1 MKKLLSLFVA
11 GALAFGLMSCADGS
25 VSLAAADLHDMTV
38 DKISLGSNIK
48 FRGTPNGWGTTDL
61 TSSGNGVWYV
71 EFAADASDIA
81 FKFSDADW
89 SKANTY
95 NDSFMVAGTLPTGA
109 ALTNTDDGNGGT
121 NAKITGLSKDS
132 KYKMVI
138 TANNSGKLKID
149 VLSANY
155 NLVKLDGFAIAGD
168 APEFGKV
175 GDDWNRTKLLDFSK
189 VEEDAE
195 HSLTYTFDFKAS
207 SANIRFTIT
216 DATSSEWINKFAGS
230 EIEVVSKALPE
241 SVELGASKE
250 VTMLQRR
257 INKVPYAYNSSTGDY
272 VELYKKDVTYR
283 VPVYYTVDGTDNG
296 AVSDAKNG
304 KIAATA
310 EFEAKYNA
318 KFNNTGK
325 IIVAV
330 DPTALE
336 DDSFKEAW
344 AKLTAEEKKAYAQDD
359 SAIAALST
367 TKGKPG
373 KITAYANNS
382 YYPVAEAGEDTDN
395 ASFKGLIPGQ
405 NYKLTLKVTT
415 KGVMTVKVEEKPIK
429 SSIVISATG
438 LTAEKEY
445 TITGDI
451 EKKAKADKDGNIRF
465 PAETFETRL
474 NATFKK
480 TISISGDGI
489 TSTAKYNLTAT
500 PDADNIF
507 YATKITDAKTTP
519 VVPDL
524 SVAGKS
530 DLSMKITMILPEK
543 YSASS
548 YTCFS
553 NIPWGGAKGTWS
565 SVNEDANFGTDGITM
580 NVVDH
585 KMIFYVS
592 ADYEIDGWAKAG
604 ALPGTNFV
612 MNLKAA
618 GSNNEA
624 PAIQGNTWFKLTSD
638 PEQELKWEDGKQ

>member
-61 TSSGNGVWYV
+61 ISSGNSVWYV

-138 TANNSGKLKID
+138 TADNAGKLKID

-155 NLVKLDGFAIAGD
+155 NLVKLDGFAIVGD
-168 APEFGKV
+168 ADEV
-175 GDDWNRTKLLDFSK
+175 GNWKRTELLDFSK

-195 HSLTYTFDFKAS
+195 HSLTYTKEFKATKNNY
-207 SANIRFTIT
+207 AFTIT
-216 DATSSEWINKFAGS
+216 DATSNEWINKFAGS
-230 EIEVVSKALPE
+230 EIEVVSKALSD

-272 VELYKKDVTYR
+272 VDLYKKDVTYR
-283 VPVYYTVDGTDNG
+283 VPVYYTVDGKDES

-304 KIAATA
+304 TIAATA
-310 EFEAKYNA
+310 EFEKKYNA

-359 SAIAALST
+359 SAIAALFT

-382 YYPVAEAGEDTDN
+382 YYPIAGNTSDDTDN

-405 NYKLTLKVTT
+405 SYKLTLKVTT
-415 KGVMTVKVEEKPIK
+415 KGVLTVKVEEQPIT
-429 SSIVISATG
+429 SGIVVRVSG
-438 LTAEKEY
+438 LTSSKKY
-445 TITGDI
+445 SLKGDFDKTV
-451 EKKAKADKDGNIRF
+451 EADANGNARF
-465 PAETFETRL
+465 VVPFTTRL
-474 NATFKK
+474 NATFTKK
-480 TISISGDGI
+480 ISLSGDGVN
-489 TSTAKYNLTAT
+489 TPVFALTAT
-500 PDADNIF
+500 PAADKLNYVTVISNPKSSPT
-507 YATKITDAKTTP
+507 ATELTLASPQDIASKITMKVPDAIASKPSVKLGSNISWNGVKAGKWSADGVGYGNAAIT
-519 VVPDL
+519 VVPDAINKTIVFYVTGDYD
-524 SVAGKS
+524 VAG
-530 DLSMKITMILPEK
+530 
-543 YSASS
+543 
-548 YTCFS
+548 
-553 NIPWGGAKGTWS
+553 TW
-565 SVNEDANFGTDGITM
+565 VDGQ
-580 NVVDH
+580 
-585 KMIFYVS
+585 
-592 ADYEIDGWAKAG
+592 KA
-604 ALPGTNFV
+604 PDTNFKFEFSEDGFA
-612 MNLKAA
+612 NL
-618 GSNNEA
+618 G
-624 PAIQGNTWFKLTSD
+624 GWFKLTLDS
-638 PEQELKWEDGKQ
+638 EQELDYKDKK

>member
-38 DKISLGSNIK
+38 EKISFGSNIK
-48 FRGTPNGWGTTDL
+48 FRGSPNGWGTTDL
-61 TSSGNGVWYV
+61 TSSGSGVWYV
-71 EFAADASDIA
+71 EFAADASDIT

-95 NDSFMVAGTLPTGA
+95 NDSYMVAGTLPTGA
-109 ALTNTDDGNGGT
+109 ALTNTDDGNGST

-138 TANNSGKLKID
+138 TADNSGKLKID

-155 NLVKLDGFAIAGD
+155 NLVKLDGFAIVGD
-168 APEFGKV
+168 ADEV
-175 GDDWNRTKLLDFSK
+175 GNWKRTELLDFSK

-195 HSLTYTFDFKAS
+195 HSLTYTKEFKATKNS
-207 SANIRFTIT
+207 YAFTIT
-216 DATSSEWINKFAGS
+216 DATSNEWINKFAGS
-230 EIEVVSKALPE
+230 EIEVVSKALPD

-283 VPVYYTVDGTDNG
+283 VPVYYTVDGKDES
-296 AVSDAKNG
+296 AVADAKNG
-304 KIAATA
+304 TIAATA
-310 EFEAKYNA
+310 EFEKKYNA

-382 YYPVAEAGEDTDN
+382 YYPIAGNTSDDTDN
-395 ASFKGLIPGQ
+395 ASFKGLILGQ
-405 NYKLTLKVTT
+405 SYKLTLKVTT
-415 KGVMTVKVEEKPIK
+415 KGVMTVKVEEQPIT
-429 SSIVISATG
+429 SGIVVRVSG
-438 LTAEKEY
+438 LTSSKKY
-445 TITGDI
+445 SLKGDLDKTV
-451 EKKAKADKDGNIRF
+451 EADANGNARF
-465 PAETFETRL
+465 VVPFTTRL
-474 NATFKK
+474 NATFTKK
-480 TISISGDGI
+480 ISLSGDGVN
-489 TSTAKYNLTAT
+489 TPVFALTAT
-500 PDADNIF
+500 PDADKLNYVTVISNPKSSPT
-507 YATKITDAKTTP
+507 ATELTLASPQDIASKITMKVPDAIASKPFVTLGSNISWSGVKAGKWSADGVNYGNGAIK
-519 VVPDL
+519 VVPDAIKKTIVFYVTGDYD
-524 SVAGKS
+524 VAG
-530 DLSMKITMILPEK
+530 
-543 YSASS
+543 
-548 YTCFS
+548 
-553 NIPWGGAKGTWS
+553 TW
-565 SVNEDANFGTDGITM
+565 VDGQKEP
-580 NVVDH
+580 D
-585 KMIFYVS
+585 
-592 ADYEIDGWAKAG
+592 
-604 ALPGTNFV
+604 TNFKFEFTEDGFAH
-612 MNLKAA
+612 L
-618 GSNNEA
+618 G
-624 PAIQGNTWFKLTSD
+624 GWFKLTLDS
-638 PEQELKWEDGKQ
+638 EQELDYKDKK

>member
-48 FRGTPNGWGTTDL
+48 FRGSPNGWGTTDL
-61 TSSGNGVWYV
+61 TSSGSGVWYV
-71 EFAADASDIA
+71 EFAADAADIT

-95 NDSFMVAGTLPTGA
+95 NDSFMVAGTLPTGV
-109 ALTNTDDGNGGT
+109 ALTNTDDGNGST

-138 TANNSGKLKID
+138 TADNAGKLKID
-149 VLSANY
+149 ILSSNY
-155 NLVKLDGFAIAGD
+155 NLVKLDGFAIVGD
-168 APEFGKV
+168 APEV
-175 GDDWNRTKLLDFSK
+175 GNWKRTELLDFTK
-189 VEEDAE
+189 AVEDAE
-195 HSLTYTFDFKAS
+195 HALTYTWEFEATETDFGFTISDAAS
-207 SANIRFTIT
+207 S
-216 DATSSEWINKFAGS
+216 DWINKFAGS
-230 EIEVVSKALPE
+230 EIKVESKELPG
-241 SVELGASKE
+241 STELGASEE

-257 INKVPYAYNSSTGDY
+257 INKVPYAYNTSTGDY

-283 VPVYYTVDGTDNG
+283 APTYYTVDGKDDG
-296 AVSDAKNG
+296 ALSDAENG
-304 KIAATA
+304 TIAATA
-310 EFEAKYNA
+310 QFEKKYNA
-318 KFNNTGK
+318 KFNTTGK
-325 IIVAV
+325 IIVAI

-336 DDSFKEAW
+336 DDSFKEKW
-344 AKLTAEEKKAYAQDD
+344 ATLTAEEKKAYAQDD
-359 SAIAALST
+359 AAIAALTS

-382 YYPVAEAGEDTDN
+382 YYPVADAGDDTDN

-405 NYKLTLKVTT
+405 SYKVTLKVTT
-415 KGVMTVKVEEKPIK
+415 KGVMTVKVEEKPVT
-429 SSIVISATG
+429 SAIVISATG
-438 LTAEKEY
+438 LTPEKEY

-451 EKKAKADKDGNIRF
+451 NKKAKADKDGNIRF

-489 TSTAKYNLTAT
+489 TSTAKYDLSET
-500 PDADNIF
+500 PDKDNIF
-507 YATKITDAKTTP
+507 YATKITDAKTVP
-519 VVPDL
+519 VVPAL
-524 SVAGKS
+524 SVAGLS
-530 DLSMKITMILPEK
+530 DLSMKITMILPDK
-543 YSASS
+543 YSDAS

-553 NIPWGGAKGTWS
+553 NIAWGGATGKWS
-565 SVNEDANFGTDGITM
+565 SVNNDSDFNTTGITM

-585 KMIFYVS
+585 KMVFYVS
-592 ADYEIDGWAKAG
+592 ADYEVTGWAKDG
-604 ALPGTNFV
+604 AKPNTNFV
-612 MNLKAA
+612 MNLKTA
-618 GSNNEA
+618 GSDNDA

-638 PEQELKWEDGKQ
+638 AEQELKWEDGIQ

>member
-61 TSSGNGVWYV
+61 ISSGNSVWYV

-138 TANNSGKLKID
+138 TADNAGKLKID

-155 NLVKLDGFAIAGD
+155 NLVKLDGFAIVGD
-168 APEFGKV
+168 ANEV
-175 GDDWNRTKLLDFSK
+175 GNWKRTELLDFSK

-195 HSLTYTFDFKAS
+195 HSLTYTKEFKATKNNY
-207 SANIRFTIT
+207 AFTIT
-216 DATSSEWINKFAGS
+216 DATSNEWINKFAGS
-230 EIEVVSKALPE
+230 EIEVVSKALPD

-272 VELYKKDVTYR
+272 VDLYKKDVTYR
-283 VPVYYTVDGTDNG
+283 VPVYYTVDGKDES

-304 KIAATA
+304 TIAATA
-310 EFEAKYNA
+310 EFEKKYNA

-359 SAIAALST
+359 AAIAALFT

-382 YYPVAEAGEDTDN
+382 YYPIAGNTSDDTDN

-405 NYKLTLKVTT
+405 SYKLTLKVTT
-415 KGVMTVKVEEKPIK
+415 KGVLTVKVEEQPIT
-429 SSIVISATG
+429 SGIVVRVSG
-438 LTAEKEY
+438 LTSSKKY
-445 TITGDI
+445 SLKGDFDKTV
-451 EKKAKADKDGNIRF
+451 EADANGNARF
-465 PAETFETRL
+465 VVPFTTRL
-474 NATFKK
+474 NATFTKK
-480 TISISGDGI
+480 ISLSGDGVN
-489 TSTAKYNLTAT
+489 TPVFALTAT
-500 PDADNIF
+500 PAADKLNYVTVISNPKSSPT
-507 YATKITDAKTTP
+507 ATELTLASPQDIASKITMKVPDAIASKPSVKLGSNISWSGVKAGKWSADGVDYGNAAIT
-519 VVPDL
+519 VVPDAINKTIVFYVTGDYD
-524 SVAGKS
+524 VAG
-530 DLSMKITMILPEK
+530 
-543 YSASS
+543 
-548 YTCFS
+548 
-553 NIPWGGAKGTWS
+553 TW
-565 SVNEDANFGTDGITM
+565 VDGQ
-580 NVVDH
+580 
-585 KMIFYVS
+585 
-592 ADYEIDGWAKAG
+592 KA
-604 ALPGTNFV
+604 PDTNFKFEFSEDGFA
-612 MNLKAA
+612 NL
-618 GSNNEA
+618 G
-624 PAIQGNTWFKLTSD
+624 GWFKLTLDS
-638 PEQELKWEDGKQ
+638 EQELDYKDKK

>member
-38 DKISLGSNIK
+38 EKISLGSNIK

-138 TANNSGKLKID
+138 TADNAGKLKID

-155 NLVKLDGFAIAGD
+155 NLVKLDGFAIVGD
-168 APEFGKV
+168 ADEV
-175 GDDWNRTKLLDFSK
+175 GNWKRTELLDFTK
-189 VEEDAE
+189 AVEDAE
-195 HSLTYTFDFKAS
+195 HALTYTWEFKATKTDFG
-207 SANIRFTIT
+207 FTIS
-216 DATSSEWINKFAGS
+216 DAASSTWDNKFAGS
-230 EIEVVSKALPE
+230 EIKVESKELPG
-241 SVELGASKE
+241 STELGASKE

-257 INKVPYAYNSSTGDY
+257 INSVPYAYNTGTGDY

-283 VPVYYTVDGTDNG
+283 VPVYYTVDGKDES
-296 AVSDAKNG
+296 AVADAKNG
-304 KIAATA
+304 TIAATA
-310 EFEAKYNA
+310 EFEKKYNA

-359 SAIAALST
+359 SDIAALST

-382 YYPVAEAGEDTDN
+382 YYPIAGNTSDDTDN

-405 NYKLTLKVTT
+405 SYKLTLKVTT
-415 KGVMTVKVEEKPIK
+415 KGVMTVKVEEKPVTAG
-429 SSIVISATG
+429 IVVKVSG
-438 LTAEKEY
+438 LTASEEY
-445 TITGDI
+445 SIKGDFD
-451 EKKAKADKDGNIRF
+451 KTVKADAFGNARF
-465 PAETFETRL
+465 VMPFTTRL
-474 NATFKK
+474 NAMFTKK
-480 TISISGDGI
+480 ISLSGDGVN
-489 TSTAKYNLTAT
+489 TEEFTLTAT
-500 PDADNIF
+500 PDNDKINYVTVISNPKSSPT
-507 YATKITDAKTTP
+507 ATELDLATP
-519 VVPDL
+519 QDIA
-524 SVAGKS
+524 S
-530 DLSMKITMILPEK
+530 KITMKVPDAI
-543 YSASS
+543 ASMS
-548 YTCFS
+548 SVKLDS
-553 NIPWGGAKGTWS
+553 NISWGGVAAGKWSANGVDYGNAQITVFPDATAKTIVFYVTGDYDVNGTW
-565 SVNEDANFGTDGITM
+565 VTAQAA
-580 NVVDH
+580 
-585 KMIFYVS
+585 
-592 ADYEIDGWAKAG
+592 AD
-604 ALPGTNFV
+604 TNFKFQFTETGFKD
-612 MNLKAA
+612 L
-618 GSNNEA
+618 G
-624 PAIQGNTWFKLTSD
+624 GWFKLNLES
-638 PEQELKWEDGKQ
+638 EQELVYKDKK

>member
-38 DKISLGSNIK
+38 EKISFGSNIK
-48 FRGTPNGWGTTDL
+48 FRGSPNGWGTTDL

-71 EFAADASDIA
+71 EFAADASDIT

-95 NDSFMVAGTLPTGA
+95 NDSYMVAGTLPTGA

-138 TANNSGKLKID
+138 TADNAGKLKID
-149 VLSANY
+149 ILSSNY
-155 NLVKLDGFAIAGD
+155 NLVKLDGFAIVGD
-168 APEFGKV
+168 APEV
-175 GDDWNRTKLLDFSK
+175 GEWNRTNLLDFTK
-189 VEEDAE
+189 AVEDAE
-195 HSLTYTFDFKAS
+195 HALTYTWEFKATKTDFK
-207 SANIRFTIT
+207 FTIS
-216 DATSSEWINKFAGS
+216 DAASNEWINKFAGS
-230 EIEVVSKALPE
+230 EIEVVSKALPD

-283 VPVYYTVDGTDNG
+283 VPVYYTVDGKDES
-296 AVSDAKNG
+296 AVADAKNG
-304 KIAATA
+304 TIAATA
-310 EFEAKYNA
+310 EFEKKYNA

-382 YYPVAEAGEDTDN
+382 YYPIAENTSDDTDN

-405 NYKLTLKVTT
+405 SYKLTLKVTT
-415 KGVMTVKVEEKPIK
+415 KGVMTVKVEEKPVTAG
-429 SSIVISATG
+429 IVVKVSG
-438 LTAEKEY
+438 LTASEEY
-445 TITGDI
+445 SIKGDLDKTV
-451 EKKAKADKDGNIRF
+451 EADANGNARF
-465 PAETFETRL
+465 VVPFTTRL
-474 NATFKK
+474 NATFTKK
-480 TISISGDGI
+480 ISLSGDGVN
-489 TSTAKYNLTAT
+489 TSVFALTAT
-500 PDADNIF
+500 PDADKLNYVTVISNPKSSPT
-507 YATKITDAKTTP
+507 ATELTLASPQDIASKITMKVPDAIASKPSVTLGSNISWGGVKAGKWSADGVDYDNGAIT
-519 VVPDL
+519 VVPDAINKTIVFYVTGDYD
-524 SVAGKS
+524 VAG
-530 DLSMKITMILPEK
+530 
-543 YSASS
+543 
-548 YTCFS
+548 
-553 NIPWGGAKGTWS
+553 TW
-565 SVNEDANFGTDGITM
+565 VDGQ
-580 NVVDH
+580 
-585 KMIFYVS
+585 
-592 ADYEIDGWAKAG
+592 KA
-604 ALPGTNFV
+604 PDTNFKFEFTEDGFA
-612 MNLKAA
+612 NL
-618 GSNNEA
+618 G
-624 PAIQGNTWFKLTSD
+624 GWFKLTLDS
-638 PEQELKWEDGKQ
+638 EQELDYKDKK

>member
-38 DKISLGSNIK
+38 EKISFGSNIK
-48 FRGTPNGWGTTDL
+48 FRGSPNGWGTTDL

-71 EFAADASDIA
+71 EFAADASDIT

-95 NDSFMVAGTLPTGA
+95 NDSYMVAGTLPTGA
-109 ALTNTDDGNGGT
+109 ALTNTDDGNGST

-138 TANNSGKLKID
+138 TADNSGKLKID

-155 NLVKLDGFAIAGD
+155 NLVKLDGFAIVGD
-168 APEFGKV
+168 ADEV
-175 GDDWNRTKLLDFSK
+175 GYWKRTELLDFSK

-195 HSLTYTFDFKAS
+195 HSLTYTKEFKATKNRY
-207 SANIRFTIT
+207 AFTIT
-216 DATSSEWINKFAGS
+216 DATSNEWINKFAGS
-230 EIEVVSKALPE
+230 EIEVVSKALPD

-283 VPVYYTVDGTDNG
+283 VPVYYTVDGKDES
-296 AVSDAKNG
+296 AVADAKNG
-304 KIAATA
+304 TIAATA
-310 EFEAKYNA
+310 EFEKKYNA

-382 YYPVAEAGEDTDN
+382 YYPIAGNTSDDTDN

-405 NYKLTLKVTT
+405 SYKLTLKVTT
-415 KGVMTVKVEEKPIK
+415 KGVMTVKVEEQPIT
-429 SSIVISATG
+429 SGIVVRVSG
-438 LTAEKEY
+438 LTSSKKY
-445 TITGDI
+445 SLKGDFDKTV
-451 EKKAKADKDGNIRF
+451 EADANGNARF
-465 PAETFETRL
+465 VVPFTTRL
-474 NATFKK
+474 NATFTKK
-480 TISISGDGI
+480 ISLSGDGVN
-489 TSTAKYNLTAT
+489 TPVFALTAT
-500 PDADNIF
+500 PDADKLNYVTVISNPKSSPT
-507 YATKITDAKTTP
+507 ATELTLASPQDIA
-519 VVPDL
+519 
-524 SVAGKS
+524 S
-530 DLSMKITMILPEK
+530 KITMKVPDAI
-543 YSASS
+543 ASMLS
-548 YTCFS
+548 VKLDS
-553 NIPWGGAKGTWS
+553 NISWGGVAAGKWSADGVTYGNAQITVVPNATDKTIVFYVTGDYDVNGTW
-565 SVNEDANFGTDGITM
+565 VTAQAA
-580 NVVDH
+580 
-585 KMIFYVS
+585 
-592 ADYEIDGWAKAG
+592 AD
-604 ALPGTNFV
+604 TNFKFQFTETGFKD
-612 MNLKAA
+612 L
-618 GSNNEA
+618 G
-624 PAIQGNTWFKLTSD
+624 GWFKLNLES
-638 PEQELKWEDGKQ
+638 EQELVYKDKK